1 MLASTSAGDMA
12 DTSEQRPRKRA
23 KYTQVACNEC
33 KRRKL
38 KCSGGTTCSRC
49 TRDHVPCVYN
59 IVHKPAASVPS
70 IESPP
75 EDRLAIPFQALHRQ
89 IEELKRDVQNLST
102 RLRGVESLARPK
114 SPALPSSS
122 AAAGSIHRILNA
134 PQSPSYVGPTS
145 AEFGLDR
152 PHIASAESHINGN
165 QNNAIV
171 GDDGPR
177 LSPAI
182 QSPVPSNDEG
192 PLVHRDP
199 LQSLDLEETLRLVQ
213 VYEDNVATIYPCVDL
228 ASVRTFVV
236 ESYHSRISRV
246 GDYSRRTP
254 TTPSARDWFR
264 VRDTQVL
271 NILLATALLVESHGR
286 SELAA
291 QLADCVEDR
300 FASRLKIAQ
309 VDMKEILILVLLSIF
324 HSYRDD
330 EVIAWRLIGMAA
342 RGSMELGLHR
352 QETWQKTGGILPGAL
367 EWLWASRL
375 FWVVYV
381 LDRKWS
387 CGTGLP
393 FAIQDADMDT
403 NLPEPGH
410 STPYLTCMIS
420 YARLSSKIWGLIVGW
435 SNRSR
440 AATSEGCAMLDAQVQ
455 HWVRSIP
462 RELRFEPGQRSTA
475 ESEHAD
481 RNIMLQVLLAL
492 QANQLRILVY
502 RQYLMSSER
511 IAEDLAGASIAV
523 ETAKSTVHM
532 LDYFSRV
539 SNIYFQRPEPFN
551 YFLISALAA
560 LFLAVLHA
568 PYRYSQ
574 TCRPEFYTAIDMVRR
589 SATHGRT
596 SRRLQKIIRSL
607 KRIQLNVQWH
617 KSRGSRSPVQQH
629 HHPPSMAR
637 KFTDTGDNQ
646 SASGKQTSLANRSLL
661 DNTPL
666 SLAMESP
673 TSQRHP
679 RVDDGPTPQ
688 SPSATLWPL
697 SPGTAIDLESN
708 DCADLSS
715 FFEMAG
721 GLYFDSDANAH
732 LASGSG
738 LGVEMSHFEYGRAPH
753 PLDAFQAEDEALT
766 RVMAGLL

>member
-1 MLASTSAGDMA
+1 
-12 DTSEQRPRKRA
+12 
-23 KYTQVACNEC
+23 
-33 KRRKL
+33 
-38 KCSGGTTCSRC
+38 
-49 TRDHVPCVYN
+49 
-59 IVHKPAASVPS
+59 
-70 IESPP
+70 
-75 EDRLAIPFQALHRQ
+75 
-89 IEELKRDVQNLST
+89 
-102 RLRGVESLARPK
+102 
-114 SPALPSSS
+114 
-122 AAAGSIHRILNA
+122 
-134 PQSPSYVGPTS
+134 
-145 AEFGLDR
+145 
-152 PHIASAESHINGN
+152 
-165 QNNAIV
+165 
-171 GDDGPR
+171 
-177 LSPAI
+177 
-182 QSPVPSNDEG
+182 
-192 PLVHRDP
+192 
-199 LQSLDLEETLRLVQ
+199 
-213 VYEDNVATIYPCVDL
+213 
-228 ASVRTFVV
+228 
-236 ESYHSRISRV
+236 
-246 GDYSRRTP
+246 
-254 TTPSARDWFR
+254 
-264 VRDTQVL
+264 
-271 NILLATALLVESHGR
+271 
-286 SELAA
+286 
-291 QLADCVEDR
+291 
-300 FASRLKIAQ
+300 
-309 VDMKEILILVLLSIF
+309 
-324 HSYRDD
+324 
-330 EVIAWRLIGMAA
+330 MAA

-352 QETWQKTGGILPGAL
+352 QETWQRTGGIFPGAL

-375 FWVVYV
+375 FWVIYV

-455 HWVRSIP
+455 QWVRSIP
-462 RELRFEPGQRSTA
+462 RELRFDPGRRSPA
-475 ESEHAD
+475 GLEHTD

-568 PYRYSQ
+568 PYRYIQ

-589 SATHGRT
+589 SATHTRT

-607 KRIQLNVQWH
+607 KRIQMNVQRH
-617 KSRGSRSPVQQH
+617 KSRGPTSPVQH
-629 HHPPSMAR
+629 HHRPQTLAR
-637 KFTDTGDNQ
+637 KLLDTGENPST
-646 SASGKQTSLANRSLL
+646 SAKQTSFATRSLL
-661 DNTPL
+661 EKTPL
-666 SLAMESP
+666 SLITESP

-679 RVDDGPTPQ
+679 RVDDEPTPQ
-688 SPSATLWPL
+688 SSSATLWPL

-721 GLYFDSDANAH
+721 GLYFDPDADAH
-732 LASGSG
+732 LASGVG
-738 LGVEMSHFEYGRAPH
+738 VGVEMSHSDYGRAPH
-753 PLDAFQAEDEALT
+753 ALDAFQAEDEALT

>member
-1 MLASTSAGDMA
+1 MQQEKLIGST
-12 DTSEQRPRKRA
+12 
-23 KYTQVACNEC
+23 
-33 KRRKL
+33 
-38 KCSGGTTCSRC
+38 
-49 TRDHVPCVYN
+49 
-59 IVHKPAASVPS
+59 
-70 IESPP
+70 
-75 EDRLAIPFQALHRQ
+75 
-89 IEELKRDVQNLST
+89 
-102 RLRGVESLARPK
+102 
-114 SPALPSSS
+114 
-122 AAAGSIHRILNA
+122 
-134 PQSPSYVGPTS
+134 
-145 AEFGLDR
+145 
-152 PHIASAESHINGN
+152 
-165 QNNAIV
+165 
-171 GDDGPR
+171 
-177 LSPAI
+177 
-182 QSPVPSNDEG
+182 
-192 PLVHRDP
+192 
-199 LQSLDLEETLRLVQ
+199 LQ
-213 VYEDNVATIYPCVDL
+213 
-228 ASVRTFVV
+228 
-236 ESYHSRISRV
+236 
-246 GDYSRRTP
+246 
-254 TTPSARDWFR
+254 
-264 VRDTQVL
+264 
-271 NILLATALLVESHGR
+271 
-286 SELAA
+286 
-291 QLADCVEDR
+291 
-300 FASRLKIAQ
+300 
-309 VDMKEILILVLLSIF
+309 SIF

-352 QETWQKTGGILPGAL
+352 QETWQRTGGIFPGAL

-403 NLPEPGH
+403 NLPEPDH

-455 HWVRSIP
+455 QWVRSIP
-462 RELRFEPGQRSTA
+462 RELRFDPGQRSSA
-475 ESEHAD
+475 GSEHTH
-481 RNIMLQVLLAL
+481 RNMMLQVLLAL

-502 RQYLMSSER
+502 RQYLLSSER

-589 SATHGRT
+589 SATQSRT

-617 KSRGSRSPVQQH
+617 KSRGPTSPARH
-629 HHPPSMAR
+629 HHRAPTLARTLPDGGESPS
-637 KFTDTGDNQ
+637 T
-646 SASGKQTSLANRSLL
+646 SIKQAALATHSLL
-661 DNTPL
+661 ENTPL
-666 SLAMESP
+666 SITTDSP
-673 TSQRHP
+673 PSQRP
-679 RVDDGPTPQ
+679 QMNRIDDGRTPQ
-688 SPSATLWPL
+688 PSSATLWPL

-708 DCADLSS
+708 DCEDLSS
-715 FFEMAG
+715 FFEIAG
-721 GLYFDSDANAH
+721 GLYFDPGADAHVPSAV
-732 LASGSG
+732 GMG
-738 LGVEMSHFEYGRAPH
+738 MEMSPSDYGRVPH
-753 PLDAFQAEDEALT
+753 VLDAFQAEDEALT

>member
-1 MLASTSAGDMA
+1 
-12 DTSEQRPRKRA
+12 
-23 KYTQVACNEC
+23 
-33 KRRKL
+33 
-38 KCSGGTTCSRC
+38 
-49 TRDHVPCVYN
+49 
-59 IVHKPAASVPS
+59 
-70 IESPP
+70 
-75 EDRLAIPFQALHRQ
+75 
-89 IEELKRDVQNLST
+89 
-102 RLRGVESLARPK
+102 
-114 SPALPSSS
+114 
-122 AAAGSIHRILNA
+122 
-134 PQSPSYVGPTS
+134 
-145 AEFGLDR
+145 
-152 PHIASAESHINGN
+152 
-165 QNNAIV
+165 
-171 GDDGPR
+171 
-177 LSPAI
+177 
-182 QSPVPSNDEG
+182 
-192 PLVHRDP
+192 
-199 LQSLDLEETLRLVQ
+199 
-213 VYEDNVATIYPCVDL
+213 
-228 ASVRTFVV
+228 
-236 ESYHSRISRV
+236 
-246 GDYSRRTP
+246 
-254 TTPSARDWFR
+254 
-264 VRDTQVL
+264 
-271 NILLATALLVESHGR
+271 
-286 SELAA
+286 
-291 QLADCVEDR
+291 
-300 FASRLKIAQ
+300 
-309 VDMKEILILVLLSIF
+309 
-324 HSYRDD
+324 
-330 EVIAWRLIGMAA
+330 
-342 RGSMELGLHR
+342 MELGLHR
-352 QETWQKTGGILPGAL
+352 QETWQRTGGIFPGAL

-455 HWVRSIP
+455 QWVRSIP
-462 RELRFEPGQRSTA
+462 RELRFDPGQRSTA
-475 ESEHAD
+475 GPEHTD
-481 RNIMLQVLLAL
+481 RNMMLQVLLAL

-589 SATHGRT
+589 SATHTRT

-617 KSRGSRSPVQQH
+617 KSRGPTSPVQQR
-629 HHPPSMAR
+629 PPTLAR
-637 KFTDTGDNQ
+637 KFPDIGD
-646 SASGKQTSLANRSLL
+646 SPSISVRHTPLATRSLL
-661 DNTPL
+661 DHNTPH
-666 SLAMESP
+666 SLTTESP
-673 TSQRHP
+673 PSQRHH
-679 RVDDGPTPQ
+679 RVNDGPTPQ
-688 SPSATLWPL
+688 SSSATLWPL
-697 SPGTAIDLESN
+697 SPGTAVDLESN

-721 GLYFDSDANAH
+721 GLYFDPDGDGH
-732 LASGSG
+732 LASGVG
-738 LGVEMSHFEYGRAPH
+738 IGVEMSHPDYGRAPH
-753 PLDAFQAEDEALT
+753 ALDAFQAEDEALT